1 MIACWLSCMQREE
14 QGSCAASGMSPQ
26 STATYGLAPAC
37 ETPLLSM
44 IRLMCIWKRTG
55 LWLQVVAD
63 LEDTFLP
70 MPDDLVVNL
79 VESRAV
85 VEALLDSLPQMFA
98 GNSTVR
104 LPAGSPHLSILADAI
119 G

>member
-1 MIACWLSCMQREE
+1 
-14 QGSCAASGMSPQ
+14 
-26 STATYGLAPAC
+26 
-37 ETPLLSM
+37 
-44 IRLMCIWKRTG
+44 
-55 LWLQVVAD
+55 
-63 LEDTFLP
+63 

-98 GNSTVR
+98 GNSTVQ
-104 LPAGSPHLSILADAI
+104 LPASFPHLSLLRIAF

>member
-1 MIACWLSCMQREE
+1 
-14 QGSCAASGMSPQ
+14 
-26 STATYGLAPAC
+26 
-37 ETPLLSM
+37 
-44 IRLMCIWKRTG
+44 
-55 LWLQVVAD
+55 
-63 LEDTFLP
+63 

-104 LPAGSPHLSILADAI
+104 LPAKFSHLSLLMHSADHMQTFRAKKSYFCSCKKI
-119 G
+119 TSLLMRL

>member
-1 MIACWLSCMQREE
+1 M
-14 QGSCAASGMSPQ
+14 
-26 STATYGLAPAC
+26 
-37 ETPLLSM
+37 
-44 IRLMCIWKRTG
+44 
-55 LWLQVVAD
+55 VAD
-63 LEDTFLP
+63 LEETFLP

-79 VESRAV
+79 AESRAV

-104 LPAGSPHLSILADAI
+104 LPASCPPLSLLADAF

>member
-1 MIACWLSCMQREE
+1 
-14 QGSCAASGMSPQ
+14 
-26 STATYGLAPAC
+26 
-37 ETPLLSM
+37 
-44 IRLMCIWKRTG
+44 
-55 LWLQVVAD
+55 
-63 LEDTFLP
+63 

-104 LPAGSPHLSILADAI
+104 LPASFPHLSLLADAV

>member
-1 MIACWLSCMQREE
+1 M
-14 QGSCAASGMSPQ
+14 
-26 STATYGLAPAC
+26 
-37 ETPLLSM
+37 
-44 IRLMCIWKRTG
+44 
-55 LWLQVVAD
+55 QVVAD
-63 LEDTFLP
+63 LEETFLP

-104 LPAGSPHLSILADAI
+104 LPASFPHLFLLKNAP